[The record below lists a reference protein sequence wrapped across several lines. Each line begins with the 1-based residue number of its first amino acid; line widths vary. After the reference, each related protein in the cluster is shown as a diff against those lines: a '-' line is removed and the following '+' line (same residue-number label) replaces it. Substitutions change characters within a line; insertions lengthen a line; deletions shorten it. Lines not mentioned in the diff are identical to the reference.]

1 MIRDHLRQPLVDPL
15 SQHEKL
21 EENIRRLQKKAKRG
35 RFSRKKNLDS
45 SEESDTEE
53 NEGPIDPALT
63 QRIFDTYLESP
74 NRREMLHS
82 LHSGEILEPGQ
93 EELFLALEAFL
104 RGRGKLRTFLAHI
117 FSQFCWNGQ
126 IWQQVRFK
134 NTVFPQK
141 WAKNAGFTQEW
152 AKKADFTIKREKI
165 ADFTKKCLELA
176 NFAKKRVKKWGK

>member
-15 SQHEKL
+15 STHEKL
-21 EENIRRLQKKAKRG
+21 EANIRRLQKKAKRG

-53 NEGPIDPALT
+53 NAGPIDPALT
-63 QRIFDTYLESP
+63 QRIFDAYLESP

-104 RGRGKLRTFLAHI
+104 RGRGKLGTFLAHI
-117 FSQFCWNGQ
+117 FSQFC
-126 IWQQVRFK
+126 
-134 NTVFPQK
+134 
-141 WAKNAGFTQEW
+141 
-152 AKKADFTIKREKI
+152 
-165 ADFTKKCLELA
+165 
-176 NFAKKRVKKWGK
+176 

>member
-45 SEESDTEE
+45 REESDTEE
-53 NEGPIDPALT
+53 NAGPIDPALT

-117 FSQFCWNGQ
+117 FSQFC
-126 IWQQVRFK
+126 
-134 NTVFPQK
+134 
-141 WAKNAGFTQEW
+141 
-152 AKKADFTIKREKI
+152 
-165 ADFTKKCLELA
+165 
-176 NFAKKRVKKWGK
+176 

>member
-53 NEGPIDPALT
+53 NAGPIDPALT
-63 QRIFDTYLESP
+63 QRIFDAYLESA

-82 LHSGEILEPGQ
+82 LHSGEIHQDALSHNLKEDSLDLPRTSHEPLLQ
-93 EELFLALEAFL
+93 LIE
-104 RGRGKLRTFLAHI
+104 
-117 FSQFCWNGQ
+117 
-126 IWQQVRFK
+126 
-134 NTVFPQK
+134 P
-141 WAKNAGFTQEW
+141 
-152 AKKADFTIKREKI
+152 
-165 ADFTKKCLELA
+165 
-176 NFAKKRVKKWGK
+176 